1 MNLMQKYFSNRD
13 KNIVFKL
20 IFGLIIGIALILI
33 GRSNKKYDLD
43 KHKDKNKN
51 INACDEININN
62 NNNKYEHDLEMRL
75 ENLLSQVSGVGNI
88 KVMISTCD
96 TKEIVV
102 AQDINSSEII
112 NRETDKFGLIKENHD
127 QKKDIKKIIIDG
139 RPLVLK
145 EIMPKIQGIIIIAQG
160 GDNIFIKNQLI
171 KAAETILN
179 LEAHKIQ
186 VLKMK

>member
-13 KNIVFKL
+13 KNIAFKL

-33 GRSNKKYDLD
+33 GRSNKNYDLD

-62 NNNKYEHDLEMRL
+62 NNKYEHDLETRL

-96 TKEIVV
+96 TKEIIV

-112 NRETDKFGLIKENHD
+112 NKETDKFGLIKENHD
-127 QKKDIKKIIIDG
+127 EKKDIKKIIIDG

-145 EIMPKIQGIIIIAQG
+145 EIMPKVQGIIIIAQG